1 MRRLLLS
8 NQGNPAMELKE
19 LLTALSQSPETVQFQ
34 DVISVIDANYEF
46 TPTEFKNGDTVNE
59 AGQNNGS
66 CKIFDFA
73 KLNQLDTQSALA
85 CFGDYYRKDVLGNPE
100 GEDHQNIRNF
110 MRFGWEGI
118 EFKGEALVSK

>member
-1 MRRLLLS
+1 
-8 NQGNPAMELKE
+8 MELKE

-66 CKIFDFA
+66 CKIFAFA
-73 KLNQLDTQSALA
+73 KLNQLDAQSALA
-85 CFGDYYRKDVLGNPE
+85 CFGDFYRKDVLENPE

-110 MRFGWEGI
+110 MRFGWDGI
-118 EFKGEALVSK
+118 EFKGEALVAR

>member
-1 MRRLLLS
+1 
-8 NQGNPAMELKE
+8 MELKE

-34 DVISVIDANYEF
+34 DVISVIDSNYEF

-66 CKIFDFA
+66 CKIFAFA
-73 KLNQLDTQSALA
+73 KLNQLDVQSALA
-85 CFGDYYRKDVLGNPE
+85 CFGDFYRKDVLENPE

-110 MRFGWEGI
+110 MRFGWDGI
-118 EFKGEALVSK
+118 EFKGEALVAR